1 MCMISPHIAITLQF
15 LYLLITTYMF
25 LLPSQWFNYFFFFTK
40 ITSKGT
46 ASGPQ
51 VIFTISLLFIKRY
64 LLLPSLVFSVSSE
77 ALSRLDELHRNRYQS
92 KCHSS
97 SLSEADVHSDVDNSS
112 VVSEPAYFPVSQRKY
127 YEISFLYIKVFSF
140 TFHFY
145 SFFLRTINPLLSI
158 I

>member
-1 MCMISPHIAITLQF
+1 MIHSFFYNDLHVFITFSMIQ
-15 LYLLITTYMF
+15 LL
-25 LLPSQWFNYFFFFTK
+25 LFFTK

-127 YEISFLYIKVFSF
+127 YEIFFPFLSFFFSLTF
-140 TFHFY
+140 TFT
-145 SFFLRTINPLLSI
+145 RMG
-158 I
+158 